1 MQRIKLAQKLIRPI
15 RKVDRGIEQR
25 ATGRLPQSLSR
36 RRQQSSIASRMRGRE
51 VCRWFGLEDACLAF
65 TPAVV
70 RSASC
75 LYRCRVPRS
84 LKALVMTDTELK
96 LMASAAIIG
105 ESSHPVNG

>member
-1 MQRIKLAQKLIRPI
+1 LELWLPDAAAARYPLLWPPI
-15 RKVDRGIEQR
+15 ANFIEQCDWEIC
-25 ATGRLPQSLSR
+25 S
-36 RRQQSSIASRMRGRE
+36 
-51 VCRWFGLEDACLAF
+51 WFGLADAYLAF

-70 RSASC
+70 RSANC
-75 LYRCRVPRS
+75 LYRCRAPRS

>member
-1 MQRIKLAQKLIRPI
+1 MPTNRDNKFFEQCGWKLSHFVWI
-15 RKVDRGIEQR
+15 G
-25 ATGRLPQSLSR
+25 
-36 RRQQSSIASRMRGRE
+36 
-51 VCRWFGLEDACLAF
+51 DACFAF

-70 RSASC
+70 RSANY